1 MFKHSMEVQH
11 FANPKSGFVALVTV
25 LVAGAVG
32 LAVAV
37 SLILSGLGSSRSS
50 LVLSQ
55 STVARM
61 YADSCAEEA
70 LEKLREGVYYT
81 GGETLTFSEGNCQ
94 IQTVS
99 GTGNSNRTVQTTG
112 TVGTIIRKVE
122 VVVSTVHPTIS
133 VTSWQEVE
141 SF

>member
-1 MFKHSMEVQH
+1 
-11 FANPKSGFVALVTV
+11 
-25 LVAGAVG
+25 
-32 LAVAV
+32 
-37 SLILSGLGSSRSS
+37 
-50 LVLSQ
+50 
-55 STVARM
+55 M

-94 IQTVS
+94 IQTIS
-99 GTGNSNRTVQTTG
+99 GTGNFNRTVQTTG

-122 VVVSTVHPTIS
+122 VIVSTVHPAITI
-133 VTSWQEVE
+133 TSWKDVP